1 MNSHDVPYQHGHK
14 DFIKLTQV
22 LGWTYIFSYFERL
35 WHIWTS
41 VIIWLSC
48 MGETLTCI
56 VWIANEI
63 HFCSSLTHFLKSC
76 AFYQT
81 QKPATEE
88 LNDITAGY
96 DSLYD
101 GNPPA
106 GCPSGCALME
116 YVKILS
122 VLKGSVGR
130 KLRIVKELRERGSSK
145 HCYIHDECLT
155 SKSDLNENNNRP
167 YTCLYVR
174 LYVYMHHH
182 LCGISFMLH
191 SATYQT
197 LTLCGFRQSEW

>member
-1 MNSHDVPYQHGHK
+1 M
-14 DFIKLTQV
+14 
-22 LGWTYIFSYFERL
+22 
-35 WHIWTS
+35 
-41 VIIWLSC
+41 
-48 MGETLTCI
+48 
-56 VWIANEI
+56 
-63 HFCSSLTHFLKSC
+63 HFCLSLTHFLKSC

-106 GCPSGCALME
+106 GCPSGCTLME

-130 KLRIVKELRERGSSK
+130 KLHIVKELRERGSSK
-145 HCYIHDECLT
+145 HCYMHDECLT
-155 SKSDLNENNNRP
+155 SKSDLNENNKRP

>member
-63 HFCSSLTHFLKSC
+63 HFCSSLTHF
-76 AFYQT
+76 F
-81 QKPATEE
+81 
-88 LNDITAGY
+88 
-96 DSLYD
+96 
-101 GNPPA
+101 
-106 GCPSGCALME
+106 
-116 YVKILS
+116 KILCVLS
-122 VLKGSVGR
+122 NTKTRNRRTEWYNSRLWFTIWWKPSCRLPFRLHPDGVCKDFKCLKGSVGR
-130 KLRIVKELRERGSSK
+130 KLHIVKELRERGSSK
-145 HCYIHDECLT
+145 HCYMHDECLT
-155 SKSDLNENNNRP
+155 SKSDLNENNKRP

>member
-1 MNSHDVPYQHGHK
+1 MNIY
-14 DFIKLTQV
+14 FL
-22 LGWTYIFSYFERL
+22 IF
-35 WHIWTS
+35 WA
-41 VIIWLSC
+41 
-48 MGETLTCI
+48 TLTYLDFSDFLA
-56 VWIANEI
+56 VLYGRNLDM
-63 HFCSSLTHFLKSC
+63 HSLNCKWNIFLFEFHPFFKSY

-81 QKPATEE
+81 QKPTTEE

-130 KLRIVKELRERGSSK
+130 KLCIVKKLRERGSSK

-155 SKSDLNENNNRP
+155 SKSDLSEKNNRP
-167 YTCLYVR
+167 YTCL
-174 LYVYMHHH
+174 
-182 LCGISFMLH
+182 
-191 SATYQT
+191 
-197 LTLCGFRQSEW
+197 